1 MQRLTRLLIV
11 WIAGTLCLHAQQSE
25 PTIQSEDRQ
34 IRLNPRYSVAVL
46 MQKTP
51 EEDLANAEAD
61 LQLSASSRYAELVH
75 FLKLP
80 IAARRALEAGQNEKA
95 KSYAEEALTYIAN
108 HPKLRPAS
116 TGQVAF
122 DCNLVLGRL
131 SLLHDDI
138 PQAESYLLLSGTTFG
153 SPALDTFGPN
163 MSLARELLKRS
174 RSEAVLKYF
183 EQCKAFW
190 HTEDE
195 KGRLD
200 HWSAEVQAGRIPVFG
215 MNLFY

>member
-1 MQRLTRLLIV
+1 MPTRSTKRADDPI
-11 WIAGTLCLHAQQSE
+11 GRPSD
-25 PTIQSEDRQ
+25 PFKSQ
-34 IRLNPRYSVAVL
+34 IFCSGLNAKNPRRGSCQRRSGL
-46 MQKTP
+46 T
-51 EEDLANAEAD
+51 AER
-61 LQLSASSRYAELVH
+61 LIRYAELVH